1 MWQAVNVET
10 ELANSEMM
18 VVSQDLR
25 SGRFELARSAW
36 YAAYNDPIAFLQ
48 LFESDKTDV
57 NFSGYANP
65 AYDAILADAAAMKN
79 LAARA
84 LVLRDAEALA
94 MTDHPVIPIYY
105 YVGKRLV
112 SPVVKGWIDNPRSVN
127 RARHLWI
134 EQN

>member
-1 MWQAVNVET
+1 
-10 ELANSEMM
+10 
-18 VVSQDLR
+18 
-25 SGRFELARSAW
+25 
-36 YAAYNDPIAFLQ
+36 
-48 LFESDKTDV
+48 
-57 NFSGYANP
+57 
-65 AYDAILADAAAMKN
+65 MKN